1 MLLITFSSTLVPFSQ
16 LPAILDFLTDHI
28 ATRQLDTVK
37 KEVTG
42 DMLPSIYHTLK
53 SIFPIFLI
61 IFLNSDIDLLN
72 LTKLGNLFQIKF
84 PRKST
89 ELVP

>member
-1 MLLITFSSTLVPFSQ
+1 MIHKVIHSKSISKILH
-16 LPAILDFLTDHI
+16 ILDFLTDHV

-37 KEVTG
+37 KEVTV
-42 DMLPSIYHTLK
+42 DVLPSIYHTLK

-61 IFLNSDIDLLN
+61 IFLNSDIDMLN

-84 PRKST
+84 PRKLT